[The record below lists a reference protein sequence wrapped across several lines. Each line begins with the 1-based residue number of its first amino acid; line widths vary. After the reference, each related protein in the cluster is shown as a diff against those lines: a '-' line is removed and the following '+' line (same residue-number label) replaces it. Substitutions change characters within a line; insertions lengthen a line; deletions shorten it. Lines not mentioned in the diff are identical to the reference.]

1 MKHFLIL
8 LLSVVGGPLGWSQTA
23 AVCTFTKESI
33 SVDGELNEGVWKRAK
48 SLGFSAADAPFQ
60 WKSNGQLDRFIQQYP
75 YDTSKAE
82 TQTRFAMAFDEKF
95 IYAIFIC
102 ENRNPEKPYVIQS
115 LKRDFS
121 VTNTDA
127 VVLTLSPF
135 NDGQNGFSFGVT
147 PFNSQRE
154 GSVENGGG
162 FGVTTAW
169 DQVWFSATKRYGNFW
184 VAEMAIPFNSL
195 RFNPAKSVW
204 RFNVSRFD
212 FKNNEISAYAR
223 VPRNFNISS
232 LVFCDSMAF
241 VSSVEKA
248 ETVSDP
254 SGIEVQGPSLGLTHL
269 VNKNKNV
276 VFIPY
281 VSGIGQQGQTG
292 KRSTLQDPVTA
303 TPKLGFDAKVALSRS
318 LNLDVTV
325 NPDFAQVD
333 VDVQQ
338 VNLTR
343 YSLFF
348 PERRQ
353 FFIENSD
360 LFASFGFR
368 QIRPFFSRRIGLG
381 SQGAVPIL
389 GGVRMSGKIGSD
401 VRLGLMNITTQSQD
415 LGGINGALPA
425 TNYSVFALQRKV
437 FAASN
442 LAFIAVHDQRINSLV
457 SYVDR
462 HGNWMKTG
470 DYNTVLGTEFNL
482 LTKSNLWAGK
492 GFVQKSLYPGLRG
505 DAGFAH
511 ATWLRYRS
519 LNWMAMWNHEYVSKH
534 FSARTGFVPRT
545 DNFDPISGK
554 IIKYDY
560 WRLEPMLSYSI
571 YPKRNNLVN
580 HYGFVLSNSSYY
592 DSSFHGTE
600 SESELGVDVNFQNS
614 SMFHVSFDHSYYDLF
629 LPFDPLERGQYF
641 FGKYERTGIHAEYT
655 TNNRKPLSAFIE
667 AMYGGYFIGNKYE
680 FNGNLSYRVK
690 SVGKQKLPLLLF
702 TANFNHINIIMGD
715 SFKSAIN
722 LIGFKTEYTIN
733 TNTYFTGFVQYN
745 TQTEK
750 ANLNLRFQ
758 WRYRPMSDFFL
769 VYSQNY
775 DQFQSVLPNRNMYF
789 GPSFRSLAAKWVC
802 WFN

>member
-1 MKHFLIL
+1 MRRL
-8 LLSVVGGPLGWSQTA
+8 LLFLWLIAVGGALRSQSAT
-23 AVCTFTKESI
+23 VCAFTPEPVV
-33 SVDGELNEGVWKRAK
+33 VDGLLNESVWQKSP
-48 SLGFSAADAPFQ
+48 SLGYKVDERGRFVWQRDA
-60 WKSNGQLDRFIQQYP
+60 SIDRFIQQYP
-75 YDTSKAE
+75 YDTSRSE
-82 TQTRFAMAFDEKF
+82 TQTRFAMAFDEKYL
-95 IYAIFIC
+95 YAVFIC
-102 ENRNPEKPYVIQS
+102 ENRHPEKPYVIQS

-121 VTNTDA
+121 ATNTDA

-169 DQVWFSATKRYGNFW
+169 DQVWYSATQRMGDYW
-184 VAEMAIPFNSL
+184 VAEVAIPFNSL
-195 RFNPAKSVW
+195 RFNPMQKLW
-204 RFNVSRFD
+204 RFNVARFD
-212 FKNNEISAYAR
+212 FKNNEISSFAR

-232 LVFCDSMAF
+232 LVFCDSMFFSNPAVHGD
-241 VSSVEKA
+241 VSALAAVK
-248 ETVSDP
+248 
-254 SGIEVQGPSLGLTHL
+254 
-269 VNKNKNV
+269 KNKNLV
-276 VFIPY
+276 LIPY
-281 VSGIGQQGQTG
+281 VSGIGQQGQSG
-292 KRSTLQDPVTA
+292 KRTNLTDPVTA

-381 SQGAVPIL
+381 SQGPVPIV
-389 GGVRMSGKIGSD
+389 GGVRMSGKIGSN

-415 LGGINGALPA
+415 LVSSGGVIPA

-442 LAFIAVHDQRINSLV
+442 VAVIAVHDQRLNTLV
-457 SYVDR
+457 NYVDR
-462 HGNWMKTG
+462 QGRVAQSG
-470 DYNTVLGTEFNL
+470 DYNSVLGTEFNL

-492 GFVQKSLYPGLRG
+492 GFVQKSLYPGLR
-505 DAGFAH
+505 AGAGYAH

-519 LNWMAMWNHEYVSKH
+519 LNWMAMWNHEYVSKQ
-534 FSARTGFVPRT
+534 FVARTGFVPRT
-545 DNFDPISGK
+545 DNYDPVSGK
-554 IIKYDY
+554 VIKYDY
-560 WRLEPMLSYSI
+560 WRLEPMVSYSI
-571 YPKRNNLVN
+571 YPKRNKHIN
-580 HYGFVLSNSSYY
+580 HYGLVLSNSSYY

-600 SESELGVDVNFQNS
+600 SESELGLDLSFQNS
-614 SMFHVSFDHSYYDLF
+614 SLFHVSFDHSYYDLF
-629 LPFDPLERGQYF
+629 LPFDPLNAGKMF
-641 FGKYERTGIHAEYT
+641 FGKYSWTGVHTEFT
-655 TNNRKPLSAFIE
+655 TNNRKPLSGYLE
-667 AMYGGYFIGNKYE
+667 ANYGGYFMGRKAE
-680 FNGNLSYRVK
+680 FGGNLSYRVRG
-690 SVGKQKLPLLLF
+690 VGKQKLPLLLF
-702 TANFNHINIIMGD
+702 TANFNHINVLMGD
-715 SFKSAIN
+715 SFNSAIN
-722 LIGFKTEYTIN
+722 LIGFKTEYSIN

-745 TQTEK
+745 TQSEK
-750 ANLNLRFQ
+750 MNVNLRFQ

-775 DQFQSVLPNRNMYF
+775 DQFQSVLPNRSSYF
-789 GPSFRSLAAKWVC
+789 GPSFRSLAAKWVY

>member
-1 MKHFLIL
+1 MKRL
-8 LLSVVGGPLGWSQTA
+8 LLLVGLFGFQSALWSQRASVCEFTPEPVVVDGVLGE
-23 AVCTFTKESI
+23 AVWRNASTLGYKTDAKGAFIWQGDESI
-33 SVDGELNEGVWKRAK
+33 
-48 SLGFSAADAPFQ
+48 
-60 WKSNGQLDRFIQQYP
+60 DRFIQQYP
-75 YDTSKAE
+75 YDTSRSE

-95 IYAIFIC
+95 LYAVFIC
-102 ENRNPEKPYVIQS
+102 ENRHPEKPYVIQS

-127 VVLTLSPF
+127 VVWTLSPF

-169 DQVWFSATKRYGNFW
+169 DQVWYSATQRYGEYW
-184 VAEMAIPFNSL
+184 VAEVAIPFNSL
-195 RFNPAKSVW
+195 RFNPQQKMW
-204 RFNVSRFD
+204 RFNVARFD
-212 FKNNEISAYAR
+212 FKNNEVSSYAR

-232 LVFCDSMAF
+232 LVFCDSMVFNNTQAQ
-241 VSSVEKA
+241 KTGA
-248 ETVSDP
+248 
-254 SGIEVQGPSLGLTHL
+254 SLEM
-269 VNKNKNV
+269 VKKNRNV

-281 VSGIGQQGQTG
+281 VSGIGQQGKSGTITDL
-292 KRSTLQDPVTA
+292 SDPVTA
-303 TPKLGFDAKVALSRS
+303 TPKIGFDAKVALSRS

-381 SQGAVPIL
+381 SQGPVPIL
-389 GGVRMSGKIGSD
+389 GGVRMSGKIGSN

-415 LGGINGALPA
+415 LVGSGGVIPA
-425 TNYSVFALQRKV
+425 TNYSVFALQKKV

-442 LAFIAVHDQRINSLV
+442 VAMIAVHDERLNTLV
-457 SYVDR
+457 NYIDR
-462 HGNWMKTG
+462 QGKMAQSG
-470 DYNTVLGTEFNL
+470 DYNSVLGTEFNL

-492 GFVQKSLYPGLRG
+492 AFVQKSLYPGLRG
-505 DAGFAH
+505 DVGYAH

-519 LNWMAMWNHEYVSKH
+519 LNWMAMWNHEYVSKQ
-534 FSARTGFVPRT
+534 FVARTGFVPRT

-554 IIKYDY
+554 VIKYDY
-560 WRLEPMLSYSI
+560 WRLEPMLTYSI
-571 YPKRNNLVN
+571 YPKRNKLIN
-580 HYGFVLSNSSYY
+580 HYGLILSNSSYY

-600 SESELGVDVNFQNS
+600 SESEMGVDVSFQNS
-614 SMFHVSFDHSYYDLF
+614 SVFHVSFDHSYYDLF
-629 LPFDPLERGQYF
+629 LPFDPLGEGKLF
-641 FGKYERTGIHAEYT
+641 FGKYQWTGVHTEFT
-655 TNNRKPLSAFIE
+655 TNNRKPLSGYME
-667 AMYGGYFIGNKYE
+667 ASYGGYFMGQKAE
-680 FNGNLSYRVK
+680 FSGNLSYRVK
-690 SVGKQKLPLLLF
+690 GVGKQKLPLLLF
-702 TANFNHINIIMGD
+702 TANFNHINVTMGD
-715 SFKSAIN
+715 SMSSSIN
-722 LIGFKTEYTIN
+722 LIGFKTEYSIN

-745 TQTEK
+745 TQSEK
-750 ANLNLRFQ
+750 MNVNLRFQ

-769 VYSQNY
+769 VFSQNY
-775 DQFQSVLPNRNMYF
+775 DQFQSVLPNRTAYL
-789 GPSFRSLAAKWVC
+789 GPSFRTLAAKWVY

>member
-1 MKHFLIL
+1 MIRFILFLLTMHLMGTIKSQAL
-8 LLSVVGGPLGWSQTA
+8 TLCKFSGEPVV
-23 AVCTFTKESI
+23 
-33 SVDGELNEGVWKRAK
+33 VDGIPNEAVWRKSS
-48 SLGFSAADAPFQ
+48 SLGFVDSMKGQFQ
-60 WKSNGQLDRFIQQYP
+60 WRKDIALDRFIQQYP
-75 YDTSKAE
+75 YDTSRAE
-82 TQTRFAMAFDEKF
+82 TQTRFALAYDEKY
-95 IYAIFIC
+95 IYALFIC
-102 ENRNPEKPYVIQS
+102 ENRHPEKPYVIQS

-127 VVLTLSPF
+127 VTLTLSPF

-147 PFNSQRE
+147 PYNSQRE

-169 DQVWFSATKRYGNFW
+169 DQVWYSATKRYGDYW
-184 VAEMAIPFNSL
+184 IAEMAIPYNSL
-195 RFNPAKSVW
+195 RFNPAQKIW
-204 RFNVSRFD
+204 RFNVARFD
-212 FKNNEISAYAR
+212 FKNNEISSFAR

-232 LVFCDSMAF
+232 LVFCDSMTFEGA
-241 VSSVEKA
+241 
-248 ETVSDP
+248 
-254 SGIEVQGPSLGLTHL
+254 LGSQSASPEL
-269 VNKNKNV
+269 VKKNKNI

-281 VSGIGQQGQTG
+281 MSGIGQQGQSGVRT
-292 KRSTLQDPVTA
+292 KATDAITA
-303 TPKLGFDAKVALSRS
+303 APKVGFDAKVALSRS
-318 LNLDVTV
+318 LNLDLTV

-381 SQGAVPIL
+381 SRGPVPII
-389 GGVRMSGKIGSD
+389 GGVRMSGKIGNN
-401 VRLGLMNITTQSQD
+401 VRLGVMNITTQSQD
-415 LGGINGALPA
+415 FGGSNGVIPA

-442 LAFIAVHDQRINSLV
+442 LAFIAVHDQRINTLV

-462 HGNWMKTG
+462 HGKLTQTG
-470 DYNTVLGTEFNL
+470 DYNSVLGSEFNL
-482 LTKSNLWAGK
+482 LTKRNVWAGK
-492 GFVQKSLYPGLRG
+492 GFIQKSLYPGLSG
-505 DAGFAH
+505 DAGYAH

-519 LNWMAMWNHEYVSKH
+519 LNWTAMWNHEYVSKH
-534 FSARTGFVPRT
+534 FLARTGFVPRT

-554 IIKYDY
+554 MIKYDY
-560 WRLEPMLSYSI
+560 WRLEPSLNYSI
-571 YPKRNNLVN
+571 YPKKNKHIN

-600 SESELGVDVNFQNS
+600 SESELGLDLFFQNS
-614 SMFHVSFDHSYYDLF
+614 SIVHVSLDHSYYDLF
-629 LPFDPLERGQYF
+629 LPFDPLDEGKMF
-641 FGKYERTGIHAEYT
+641 FGKYQWTGVHTEFT
-655 TNNRKPLSAFIE
+655 TNNRKPLSGYLE
-667 AMYGGYFIGNKYE
+667 ANYGGYFMGKKYE
-680 FNGNLSYRVK
+680 FSGNMSYRVQG
-690 SVGKQKLPLLLF
+690 VGKQKLPLLLF
-702 TANFNHINIIMGD
+702 TANFNHINIVLGD
-715 SFKSAIN
+715 TFNSTIN

-750 ANLNLRFQ
+750 MNVNVRFQ

-775 DQFQSVLPNRNMYF
+775 DQFQSVLPNRNSYF
-789 GPSFRSLAAKWVC
+789 GPTFRSLAAKWVY

>member
-1 MKHFLIL
+1 MIRFILFLLTML
-8 LLSVVGGPLGWSQTA
+8 LMGTIKSQALTLCKFSGEPVV
-23 AVCTFTKESI
+23 
-33 SVDGELNEGVWKRAK
+33 VDGIPNEAVWRKSS
-48 SLGFSAADAPFQ
+48 SLGFVDSMKGQFQ
-60 WKSNGQLDRFIQQYP
+60 WRKDIALDRFIQQYP
-75 YDTSKAE
+75 YDTSRAE
-82 TQTRFAMAFDEKF
+82 TQTRFALAYDEKY
-95 IYAIFIC
+95 IYALFIC
-102 ENRNPEKPYVIQS
+102 ENRHPEKPYVIQS

-127 VVLTLSPF
+127 VTLTLSPF

-147 PFNSQRE
+147 PYNSQRE

-169 DQVWFSATKRYGNFW
+169 DQVWYSATKRYGDYW
-184 VAEMAIPFNSL
+184 IAEMAIPYNSL
-195 RFNPAKSVW
+195 RFNPAQKIW
-204 RFNVSRFD
+204 RFNVARFD
-212 FKNNEISAYAR
+212 FKNNEISSFAR

-232 LVFCDSMAF
+232 LVFCDSMTFEGA
-241 VSSVEKA
+241 
-248 ETVSDP
+248 
-254 SGIEVQGPSLGLTHL
+254 LGSQSASPEL
-269 VNKNKNV
+269 VKKNKNI

-281 VSGIGQQGQTG
+281 MSGIGQQGQSGVRT
-292 KRSTLQDPVTA
+292 KATDAVTA
-303 TPKLGFDAKVALSRS
+303 SPKVGFDAKVALSRS
-318 LNLDVTV
+318 LNLDLTV

-381 SQGAVPIL
+381 SRGPVPII
-389 GGVRMSGKIGSD
+389 GGVRMSGKIGNN
-401 VRLGLMNITTQSQD
+401 VRLGVMNITTQSQD
-415 LGGINGALPA
+415 FGGSNGVIPA

-442 LAFIAVHDQRINSLV
+442 LAFIAVHDQRINTLV

-462 HGNWMKTG
+462 HGKLTQTG
-470 DYNTVLGTEFNL
+470 DYNSVLGSEFNL
-482 LTKSNLWAGK
+482 LTKRNVWAGK
-492 GFVQKSLYPGLRG
+492 GFIQKSLYPGLSG
-505 DAGFAH
+505 DAGYAH

-519 LNWMAMWNHEYVSKH
+519 LNWTAMWNHEYVSKH
-534 FSARTGFVPRT
+534 FLARTGFVPRT

-554 IIKYDY
+554 MIKYDY
-560 WRLEPMLSYSI
+560 WRLEPSLNYSI
-571 YPKRNNLVN
+571 YPKKNKHIN

-600 SESELGVDVNFQNS
+600 SESELGLDLFFQNS
-614 SMFHVSFDHSYYDLF
+614 SIVHVSLDHSYYDLF
-629 LPFDPLERGQYF
+629 LPFDPLDEGKMF
-641 FGKYERTGIHAEYT
+641 FGKYQWTGVHTEFT
-655 TNNRKPLSAFIE
+655 TNNRKPLSGYLE
-667 AMYGGYFIGNKYE
+667 ANYGGYFMGKKYE
-680 FNGNLSYRVK
+680 FSGNMSYRVQG
-690 SVGKQKLPLLLF
+690 VGKQKLPLLLF
-702 TANFNHINIIMGD
+702 TANFNHINIVLGD
-715 SFKSAIN
+715 TFNSTIN

-750 ANLNLRFQ
+750 MNVNVRFQ

-775 DQFQSVLPNRNMYF
+775 DQFQSVLPNRNSYF
-789 GPSFRSLAAKWVC
+789 GPTFRSLAAKWVY

>member
-1 MKHFLIL
+1 MKH
-8 LLSVVGGPLGWSQTA
+8 VVLFFATIAINLALWAQKIPVIVPTQEP
-23 AVCTFTKESI
+23 VV
-33 SVDGELNEGVWKRAK
+33 VDGVLDESVWKNAK
-48 SLGFSAADAPFQ
+48 SLGA
-60 WKSNGQLDRFIQQYP
+60 SNGQTNGRFVWQQEEDIDQFIQHYP

-82 TQTRFAMAFDEKF
+82 TQTRFAMAYDEKF
-95 IYAIFIC
+95 LYAIIIC

-169 DQVWFSATKRYGNFW
+169 DQVWFSATKRYADHW
-184 VAEMAIPFNSL
+184 VAEIAIPFNSL
-195 RFNPAKSVW
+195 RFNPSEKFW
-204 RFNVSRFD
+204 RFNVARFD
-212 FKNNEISAYAR
+212 FKNNEISAFAR

-232 LVFCDSMAF
+232 LVFCDSLSFGSNNPDAMIQGN
-241 VSSVEKA
+241 
-248 ETVSDP
+248 VSDAQ
-254 SGIEVQGPSLGLTHL
+254 SNSTEFVR
-269 VNKNKNV
+269 KNRNL

-281 VSGIGQQGQTG
+281 LSGMGQQGQTG
-292 KRSTLQDPVTA
+292 KRSSFSDPVTG
-303 TPKLGFDAKVALSRS
+303 TPKIGFDAKVGLSRS
-318 LNLDVTV
+318 LNLDITV

-381 SQGAVPIL
+381 SSGPVPIL
-389 GGVRMSGKIGSD
+389 GGVRMSGKIGSN
-401 VRLGLMNITTQSQD
+401 VRLGLMNITTQSQES
-415 LGGINGALPA
+415 GTAGADAVAA

-442 LAFIAVHDQRINSLV
+442 VAFIAVHDQRVNALV
-457 SYVDR
+457 SYLDKDGKPR
-462 HGNWMKTG
+462 NTG

-505 DAGFAH
+505 DAGYAH

-519 LNWMAMWNHEYVSKH
+519 LNWMAMWNHEYVSKQ

-560 WRLEPMLSYSI
+560 WRLEPMLTYSL
-571 YPKRNNLVN
+571 YPKRNKYIN
-580 HYGFVLSNSSYY
+580 HYGLVISNNSYF

-600 SESELGVDVNFQNS
+600 SESEIGLDLNFQNS

-629 LPFDPLERGQYF
+629 LPFDPLDEGRLF
-641 FGKYERTGIHAEYT
+641 FGKYQWTGIHTEFT
-655 TNNRKPLSAFIE
+655 TNNRKPLSGFLE
-667 AMYGGYFIGNKYE
+667 ASYGGYFLGKKYE
-680 FNGNLSYRVK
+680 FGGNLSYRVK
-690 SVGKQKLPLLLF
+690 GLGKQKLPLLLF
-702 TANFNHINIIMGD
+702 NANFNHISVLMGD
-715 SFKSAIN
+715 SFASTIN
-722 LIGFKTEYTIN
+722 LIGFKAEYSIN

-745 TQTEK
+745 TQSEK
-750 ANLNLRFQ
+750 MNVNLRFQ
-758 WRYRPMSDFFL
+758 WRYRPLSDFFL

-775 DQFQSVLPNRNMYF
+775 DQFQSVLPNRNTF
-789 GPSFRSLAAKWVC
+789 LGPSFRTLAAKWVY